1 MASKHASG
9 FIALQCQQLMN
20 ASAIASSMLV
30 YLLLAADLLINCP
43 CKNWAGT
50 GDFGAKSAIVWS
62 QSVLTCCGDLE
73 CCCQVQVDLST
84 PSAMTATLRRNLMEF
99 FDENHKEFVPG
110 GGTVI
115 YLDSQDPLKM
125 TLGVVYTFSHNG
137 APSSCFLPSWLLHLH
152 MICSCTCVI

>member
-1 MASKHASG
+1 M
-9 FIALQCQQLMN
+9 
-20 ASAIASSMLV
+20 
-30 YLLLAADLLINCP
+30 
-43 CKNWAGT
+43 
-50 GDFGAKSAIVWS
+50 
-62 QSVLTCCGDLE
+62 
-73 CCCQVQVDLST
+73 DLST

-137 APSSCFLPSWLLHLH
+137 ALIAAACLCGYFTYAWSFHAPS
-152 MICSCTCVI
+152 

>member
-1 MASKHASG
+1 M
-9 FIALQCQQLMN
+9 
-20 ASAIASSMLV
+20 
-30 YLLLAADLLINCP
+30 
-43 CKNWAGT
+43 
-50 GDFGAKSAIVWS
+50 
-62 QSVLTCCGDLE
+62 
-73 CCCQVQVDLST
+73 DLST

-137 APSSCFLPSWLLHLH
+137 ALSSYCLPSCLLHLR
-152 MICSCTCVI
+152 MIFSCTFLM

>member
-1 MASKHASG
+1 M
-9 FIALQCQQLMN
+9 QLHQ
-20 ASAIASSMLV
+20 ACLFACCLHLTCTSVVYATVGLV
-30 YLLLAADLLINCP
+30 
-43 CKNWAGT
+43 GT
-50 GDFGAKSAIVWS
+50 GGFGAKLAIVLS
-62 QSVLTCCGDLE
+62 QSVLTCCGDLD

-137 APSSCFLPSWLLHLH
+137 ALSSCCWPS
-152 MICSCTCVI
+152 